1 MGLNPPLA
9 NRPSDDSALGGSGAQ
24 AGVGR
29 HPLLNPAC
37 CMPSITNCLPRS
49 SQVEVDLTLK
59 REGRGLRCDLHQLNG
74 VLRLREE

>member
-1 MGLNPPLA
+1 
-9 NRPSDDSALGGSGAQ
+9 
-24 AGVGR
+24 
-29 HPLLNPAC
+29 
-37 CMPSITNCLPRS
+37 MPSVTNRLPRP